1 MRHFHSALRRAAAI
15 TLVAARSLLSPSAA
29 AAQQV
34 VVDGGAPIGD
44 VGFNVSDDYRSAAA
58 FTVGAGGIQFDAIR
72 FWGIAASG
80 SAYAPDMYW
89 QILADAGGAPDNAS
103 VVAEGHG
110 ISTPIERLADTPF
123 AGYSS
128 WQFDF
133 GTGLHS
139 LGAGSFWLALHDGT
153 LDFTSP
159 DYTWSGLVWEMTS
172 GGTPYQSESISAGLG
187 WAQQGEQGLAFQL
200 LDTRQVVATPEPAS
214 FVLLSTGLLV
224 ILGVRRRVIAGRL
237 VG

>member
-1 MRHFHSALRRAAAI
+1 MRHSINALLRAVAI
-15 TLVAARSLLSPSAA
+15 ATVVALSLLSPTAA

-34 VVDGGAPIGD
+34 VVDGGAPVGD
-44 VGFNVSDDYRSAAA
+44 IGFNVSDDYRSAAA
-58 FTVGAGGIQFDAIR
+58 FTVGAGGIEFDAIR
-72 FWGIAASG
+72 FWGIYGSG

-89 QILADAGGAPDNAS
+89 QILGDVGGVPDNAS

-110 ISTPIERLADTPF
+110 IASASERLMDVPM

-133 GTGLHS
+133 GTGLQS

-153 LDFTSP
+153 LDFMSP
-159 DYTWSGLVWEMTS
+159 DYTWSGLIWEMTS

-187 WAQQGEQGLAFQL
+187 WAQQGEQSLAFQL

-214 FVLLSTGLLV
+214 LVLLATGMVLIGGAL
-224 ILGVRRRVIAGRL
+224 RRRRA
-237 VG
+237 

>member
-1 MRHFHSALRRAAAI
+1 MNALLRAAAI
-15 TLVAARSLLSPSAA
+15 STVAALSLLSPSPAL
-29 AAQQV
+29 AQQV

-44 VGFNVSDDYRSAAA
+44 FGFNVSDDYRSAAA

-72 FWGIAASG
+72 FWGIYASG
-80 SAYAPDMYW
+80 TAYAPDMYW
-89 QILADAGGAPDNAS
+89 QILADVGGAPDNAS

-110 ISTPIERLADTPF
+110 IASASERLADTPF
-123 AGYSS
+123 PGYSS

-133 GTGLHS
+133 GTGLQS

-153 LDFTSP
+153 LDFMSP
-159 DYTWSGLVWEMTS
+159 DYTYSGLVWEMTS

-187 WAQQGEQGLAFQL
+187 WAQQGDAGLAFQL

-214 FVLLSTGLLV
+214 LVLLATGLLA
-224 ILGVRRRVIAGRL
+224 IGGAMRRRHA
-237 VG
+237 

>member
-1 MRHFHSALRRAAAI
+1 MRPYPSELLRAATIIA
-15 TLVAARSLLSPSAA
+15 VAALSLVSPSTV
-29 AAQQV
+29 AAQTV

-44 VGFNVSDDYRSAAA
+44 FGFNVSDDYRSATAL
-58 FTVGAGGIQFDAIR
+58 TVGAGGIQFDAIR
-72 FWGIAASG
+72 FWGISGSG
-80 SAYAPDMYW
+80 SAYTPDMYW

-110 ISTPIERLADTPF
+110 IATASERLTDVPF

-133 GTGLHS
+133 DTGLQS

-153 LDFTSP
+153 LDFMSP
-159 DYTWSGLVWEMTS
+159 DYTWSGLTWEMTS
-172 GGTPYQSESISAGLG
+172 GGKPYQGEGISTETG
-187 WAQQGEQGLAFQL
+187 WAQMGDQGLAFQL

-214 FVLLSTGLLV
+214 LVLLATGLLV
-224 ILGVRRRVIAGRL
+224 VFGVRRRVTARR
-237 VG
+237 VVR

>member
-1 MRHFHSALRRAAAI
+1 MRHSINAFLRAAAI
-15 TLVAARSLLSPSAA
+15 TTVAALSLLSPVTA

-34 VVDGGAPIGD
+34 VADGGVPNGD

-72 FWGIAASG
+72 FWGISASG
-80 SAYAPDMYW
+80 AAYTPDMYW
-89 QILADAGGAPDNAS
+89 QILADVGGAPDNAS

-110 ISTPIERLADTPF
+110 IASASERMVDVPF

-133 GTGLHS
+133 GTGLQS

-153 LDFTSP
+153 LDFMSP
-159 DYTWSGLVWEMTS
+159 DYTYSGLVWEMTS

-187 WAQQGEQGLAFQL
+187 WAQQGDAGLAFQL

-214 FVLLSTGLLV
+214 LVLLATGMLV
-224 ILGVRRRVIAGRL
+224 VLGVRRRTVSRR

>member
-1 MRHFHSALRRAAAI
+1 MRPYPSALLRSATIIA
-15 TLVAARSLLSPSAA
+15 VAALASLAPHRA

-34 VVDGGAPIGD
+34 VVDGGAPTGD

-58 FTVGAGGIQFDAIR
+58 FTIGAGGIQFDAIR
-72 FWGIAASG
+72 FWGIYASG
-80 SAYAPDMYW
+80 TAYAPDMYW
-89 QILADAGGAPDNAS
+89 QILADLGGAPDNAS

-110 ISTPIERLADTPF
+110 IASASERLVSTPFP
-123 AGYSS
+123 GYSS

-133 GTGLHS
+133 GTGLQS

-153 LDFTSP
+153 LDFMSP
-159 DYTWSGLVWEMTS
+159 DYTWSGLMWEMTS

-187 WAQQGEQGLAFQL
+187 WAPQGEQGLAFQL
-200 LDTRQVVATPEPAS
+200 LDTQQVVATPEPAS
-214 FVLLSTGLLV
+214 LVLLATGLV
-224 ILGVRRRVIAGRL
+224 VVVLGVRRRASSRL